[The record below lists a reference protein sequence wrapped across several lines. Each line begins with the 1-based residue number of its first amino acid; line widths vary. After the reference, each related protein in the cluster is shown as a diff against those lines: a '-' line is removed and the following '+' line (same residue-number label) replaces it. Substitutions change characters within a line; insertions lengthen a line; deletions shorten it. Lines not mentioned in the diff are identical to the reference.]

1 MVNNYH
7 EQDSTPRQYLINL
20 AGVGPCFCGLMWF
33 STTAGRLY
41 GNTDAGFGLE
51 SHGEMLM
58 SAAVLQC
65 KEKS

>member
-1 MVNNYH
+1 
-7 EQDSTPRQYLINL
+7 
-20 AGVGPCFCGLMWF
+20 MWF

-41 GNTDAGFGLE
+41 GNTNAGFGLE

-65 KEKS
+65 KERIFTLKSKQTQFMKL